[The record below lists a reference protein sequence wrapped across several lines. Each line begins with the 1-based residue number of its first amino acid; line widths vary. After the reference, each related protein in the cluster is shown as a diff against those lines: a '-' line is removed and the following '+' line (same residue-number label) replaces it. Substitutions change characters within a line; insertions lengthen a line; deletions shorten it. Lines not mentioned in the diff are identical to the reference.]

1 MQAKQIPM
9 ASQLLESGME
19 ASSNGP
25 LLQSKGLQGLV
36 FLVGLPIFAAVLC
49 PPPTAGAACRPGMS
63 AASSDSVQ
71 VFRISL
77 PISLR
82 LLLMAISV
90 A

>member
-49 PPPTAGAACRPGMS
+49 PPTAGAACRPGMS